1 MLKRSLV
8 AIALSAVTV
17 FSVAAESDARDAAK
31 QTIELQDGATLYVF
45 KSGKMA
51 VESRFGNAA
60 YTRPGTELRAKDGS
74 TITMIGNEV
83 AYLDSLLKEGLDGG
97 Q

>member
-17 FSVAAESDARDAAK
+17 FAVAAEIDAREAAK
-31 QTIELQDGATLYVF
+31 QVIDLQDGSTLYVF

-51 VESRFGNAA
+51 VENKLGRAA
-60 YTRPGTELRAKDGS
+60 STRPGTALTAKDGS
-74 TITMIGNEV
+74 TITMRGNEV
-83 AYLDSLLKEGLDGG
+83 AYLDSLLREDSSGD
-97 Q
+97 

>member
-17 FSVAAESDARDAAK
+17 FAVGAESDAREAAK
-31 QTIELQDGATLYVF
+31 QVIDLQDGSTLYVF

-51 VESRFGNAA
+51 VEDKLGRAA
-60 YTRPGTELRAKDGS
+60 STRSGTTLTAKDGS
-74 TITMIGNEV
+74 TITMRGNEV
-83 AYLDSLLKEGLDGG
+83 AYLDSLLREDNGG
-97 Q
+97 D